1 MEFIMSIMKKI
12 AVAVF
17 AASLFILSSC
27 KETEEIKIADV
38 SATVGESHFFNKKAV
53 AKVSDDADKGESK
66 ITAIFGNDGTM
77 IYAGNT
83 KDKEAVIITYAGKRA
98 GTYSTGMTAENAVNT
113 VLDYLF
119 GPSTTLT
126 EAVKGAVKSN
136 VTYIDAEGNKWYST
150 TCKVVIHGQENGAKL
165 SLINGSFEATVYK
178 SATES
183 KTISGTI
190 SNVVGL
196 N

>member
-1 MEFIMSIMKKI
+1 MSIMKRI

-38 SATVGESHFFNKKAV
+38 SATVGGSHFFNKKAV

-83 KDKEAVIITYAGKRA
+83 KDKEAVIITYAGKSA
-98 GTYSTGMTAENAVNT
+98 GTYSTGMTAENAVDI
-113 VLDYLF
+113 VSDYLF
-119 GPSTTLT
+119 GSTTLT

-150 TCKVVIHGQENGAKL
+150 TCKVVIHGQENGEKL

>member
-1 MEFIMSIMKKI
+1 
-12 AVAVF
+12 
-17 AASLFILSSC
+17 
-27 KETEEIKIADV
+27 
-38 SATVGESHFFNKKAV
+38 
-53 AKVSDDADKGESK
+53 
-66 ITAIFGNDGTM
+66 M

-83 KDKEAVIITYAGKRA
+83 KDKEAVIITYAGKSA
-98 GTYSTGMTAENAVNT
+98 GTYSTGMTAENAVDA

-119 GPSTTLT
+119 RSTTLT

>member
-1 MEFIMSIMKKI
+1 MSLMKKI
-12 AVAVF
+12 AVATV
-17 AASLFILSSC
+17 AASLFFLSSC

-38 SATVGESHFFNKKAV
+38 SATVGESQFFNKKAV
-53 AKVSDDADKGESK
+53 AKVSDDTDKGDSK
-66 ITAIFGNDGTM
+66 ITAIFGNNGTM
-77 IYAGNT
+77 IYSGNS
-83 KDKEAVIITYAGKRA
+83 KDKEAVIITYAGKTA
-98 GTYSTGMTAENAVNT
+98 GTYTTGMSAENAVSK
-113 VLDYLF
+113 VFDYLF
-119 GPSTTLT
+119 GSAPSLADT
-126 EAVKGAVKSN
+126 VKSAVKSN

-150 TCKVVIHGQENGAKL
+150 TCKVVIHGQENGARL

-183 KTISGTI
+183 KLISGTI

>member
-1 MEFIMSIMKKI
+1 MSIMKKI

-38 SATVGESHFFNKKAV
+38 SATVGGSHFFNKKAV

-98 GTYSTGMTAENAVNT
+98 GTYSTGMTAENAVDI
-113 VLDYLF
+113 VSDYLF
-119 GPSTTLT
+119 GSTTLT
-126 EAVKGAVKSN
+126 EAVKDAVESN

-150 TCKVVIHGQENGAKL
+150 TCKVVIHGQENGEKL

>member
-1 MEFIMSIMKKI
+1 MSIMKKI

-83 KDKEAVIITYAGKRA
+83 KDKEAVIITYAAKRA
-98 GTYSTGMTAENAVNT
+98 GTYSTGMTAENAVDA

-119 GPSTTLT
+119 RSTTLT

-165 SLINGSFEATVYK
+165 SLINGSFDATVYK

>member
-1 MEFIMSIMKKI
+1 
-12 AVAVF
+12 
-17 AASLFILSSC
+17 
-27 KETEEIKIADV
+27 
-38 SATVGESHFFNKKAV
+38 
-53 AKVSDDADKGESK
+53 
-66 ITAIFGNDGTM
+66 M

-98 GTYSTGMTAENAVNT
+98 GTYSTGMTAENAVDT

-126 EAVKGAVKSN
+126 EAVKGAVESN
-136 VTYIDAEGNKWYST
+136 VTYIDTEGNKWYST

>member
-1 MEFIMSIMKKI
+1 MSIMKKI

-38 SATVGESHFFNKKAV
+38 SATVGGSHFFNKKAV

-66 ITAIFGNDGTM
+66 ITAIFGND
-77 IYAGNT
+77 
-83 KDKEAVIITYAGKRA
+83 E
-98 GTYSTGMTAENAVNT
+98 
-113 VLDYLF
+113 
-119 GPSTTLT
+119 
-126 EAVKGAVKSN
+126 
-136 VTYIDAEGNKWYST
+136 WYST